1 MQTRSSSASS
11 VATGATRKQYS
22 AEEAEILM
30 QKASEKERQLREQS
44 EALQVKADY
53 LTKMQE
59 EMDRREAAGTQEQ
72 PAVEQ
77 LMASMHTITSCIE
90 RINSRLANL
99 ETSQKEEKQ
108 ERYHTREE
116 RSYSQ
121 PTSQHLD
128 IMDQPSPIR
137 LKDAIDTV
145 PRFDGHKMS
154 VFHFSKICERALD
167 LIPTYHEYYLVQLII
182 NKLQGHAYSAIEGV
196 EFHTVLEL
204 TKRLKLIFGPNK
216 SVDQYR
222 GELGNIYMKQN
233 ENIFDYIA
241 RVQELRTAIIDGESD
256 LSGNIS
262 ERSRDAIEVTT
273 LNSFINGLPSDLLV
287 RVKLE
292 RPKTFEESISTA
304 IQLSKTIEA
313 ENIRKKTLFRP
324 NFQPRADPPNIT
336 GNFTHQNHT
345 NNNFNNGYRSG
356 YRPNNGHTNS
366 RPPYPAT
373 PTKSTAIAQS
383 QQNFQTKIC
392 RYCKTPGHL
401 IEECRKLAYKRT
413 LETNQPGTSGNAQGV
428 PLRTD
433 VRWNDPQP
441 GRPTY
446 HIQKKVNITTPQETP
461 VQISESAN

>member
-1 MQTRSSSASS
+1 MQTRSSSTSS
-11 VATGATRKQYS
+11 VATCATRKQYS
-22 AEEAEILM
+22 AEEAEILV
-30 QKASEKERQLREQS
+30 QKAAEKERQLREQS
-44 EALQVKADY
+44 EALQAKAEH
-53 LTKMQE
+53 LTKIQE
-59 EMDRREAAGTQEQ
+59 EMNRREAAEALEQ
-72 PAVEQ
+72 PAMDQ
-77 LMASMHTITSCIE
+77 LMASMHTMTSCIE

-99 ETSQKEEKQ
+99 EMGIPHRTELQD
-108 ERYHTREE
+108 RHHPRED

-121 PTSQHLD
+121 PISQHFD
-128 IMDQPSPIR
+128 VMDQPFPIR

-167 LIPTYHEYYLVQLII
+167 LIPIYHEYHLVQLII

-196 EFHTVLEL
+196 EFHTVLKL

-262 ERSRDAIEVTT
+262 ERNRDAIEVTT
-273 LNSFINGLPSDLLV
+273 LNSFINELPSDLLV

-292 RPKTFEESISTA
+292 RPKTFEEGISTA

-313 ENIRKKTLFRP
+313 ENIRKRTLFRP
-324 NFQPRADPPNIT
+324 NFQPRADPPNNT
-336 GNFTHQNHT
+336 GNFNRQNPA
-345 NNNFNNGYRSG
+345 NNNFNNG

-366 RPPYPAT
+366 QPLYPAT
-373 PTKSTAIAQS
+373 QAKLTTTVQP

-401 IEECRKLAYKRT
+401 IEECRKLAYRRA
-413 LETNQPGTSGNAQGV
+413 LETSQPGTSGNAQGV

-433 VRWNDPQP
+433 VRRNDPQP

-461 VQISESAN
+461 AQISESAK